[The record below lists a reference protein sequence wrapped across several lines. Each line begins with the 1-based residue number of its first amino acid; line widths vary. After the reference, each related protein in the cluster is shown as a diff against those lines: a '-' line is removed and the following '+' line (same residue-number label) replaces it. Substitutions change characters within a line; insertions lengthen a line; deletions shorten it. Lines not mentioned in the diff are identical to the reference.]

1 MIRKILL
8 TIVLSLSLS
17 CFAFAAELNGTDLL
31 QGCKSLIKALENDKL
46 TQKDYDNIQ
55 FWSGYLAG
63 FLDTMPVVG
72 AIPYCLPEDGLQN
85 GQLAMVIHKYLND
98 NSELIDKEPSA
109 LILLALTKA
118 FPCNKPGVEKT
129 GK

>member
-1 MIRKILL
+1 MKRILL
-8 TIVLSLSLS
+8 TVILLLSIS
-17 CFAFAAELNGTDLL
+17 CSAFATELSGTDLL
-31 QGCKSLIKALENDKL
+31 QGCNSLIKAINNDQL
-46 TQKDYDNIQ
+46 TQKDYENIN

-72 AIPYCLPEDGLQN
+72 TVPYSLPENGLSY
-85 GQLAMVIHKYLND
+85 GQLAMVIHKYLGN
-98 NSELIDKEPSA
+98 NQEFLDKEPSA

-118 FPCNKPGVEKT
+118 FPSSKQSAEKT